1 MKETTKKMMTVTF
14 LNRKE
19 LALNIIPLIE
29 EAIEKLKTESLIG
42 STADK
47 CITDLITIL
56 DLFKSSQFTLSNH
69 EINFINSHPDKIIE
83 YILFRYKF
91 LFYPNLHK
99 LDSFPL
105 HILVEPSSICNLK
118 CVMCFQSDETFRKA
132 PYSGMMS
139 FDLFKKIVD
148 ESVENNCKSLTIS
161 GRGEPLLNPQI
172 GEMLK
177 YCRGKFFDYKINT
190 NAMLLNEKAAR
201 NLLNSGITELVI
213 SIDSSDPE
221 QYGKI
226 RVGGDFYRVL
236 KNIEQL
242 CELREKYYKRSSI
255 NIRVS
260 AVQIHED
267 QDMEKFSI
275 FWKDYADDLSY
286 TKAIDRWDTYHN
298 PSNNSK
304 ISCQRLWHR
313 FYIWWDGIVS
323 PCDYDY
329 KSLLNIGNVK
339 ISKIRD
345 VWLGPKM
352 TKLRDAHMTGA
363 RSDISPCCGCSL

>member
-1 MKETTKKMMTVTF
+1 MKKTTNKMMTVTF

-19 LALNIIPLIE
+19 LALNIIPLFE
-29 EAIEKLKTESLIG
+29 EAIEKLEKDSLAGGI
-42 STADK
+42 SDE
-47 CITDLITIL
+47 CIHDLITIL

-69 EINFINSHPDKIIE
+69 EINFINSNPNKIIE
-83 YILFRYKF
+83 YIVFRYKF

-99 LDSFPL
+99 LNTFPL

-118 CVMCFQSDETFRKA
+118 CVMCFQSDETFRKT
-132 PYSGMMS
+132 PYSGTMS
-139 FDLFKKIVD
+139 LDLFKKIVD

-161 GRGEPLLNPQI
+161 GRGEPLLNPHI
-172 GEMLK
+172 GEMMK
-177 YCRGKFFDYKINT
+177 YCSGKFFDYKINT
-190 NAMLLNEKAAR
+190 NAMLLNKKIAQ
-201 NLLNSGITELVI
+201 NVLDSGITELVI

-221 QYGKI
+221 QYSKI

-236 KNIEQL
+236 KNIEL
-242 CELREKYYKRSSI
+242 LRELREKNCKGSNI

-260 AVQIHED
+260 AVQIFEE
-267 QDMEKFSI
+267 QDMERFSI
-275 FWKDYADDLSY
+275 FWKEYADDVSY

-313 FYIWWDGIVS
+313 FYIWWDGIAS

-329 KSLLNIGNVK
+329 KSFLDVGNV
-339 ISKIRD
+339 INSKIKD
-345 VWLGPKM
+345 IWLGLKM
-352 TKLRDAHMTGA
+352 KKLRDAHTAGA
-363 RSDISPCCGCSL
+363 RSDIFPCKGCSL